1 MIFFINFHDF
11 NHFKL
16 LLNVKFPT
24 DFKNSVYFNVL
35 INIYIEILT
44 FYSLNIKKI
53 FFNDF
58 Y

>member
-1 MIFFINFHDF
+1 MQKYCKIFKFLFFYNFMIFFINFHDF

-35 INIYIEILT
+35 IDIYILK
-44 FYSLNIKKI
+44 F
-53 FFNDF
+53 
-58 Y
+58 

>member
-35 INIYIEILT
+35 IDIYIEILT
-44 FYSLNIKKI
+44 FYNLNIKKI